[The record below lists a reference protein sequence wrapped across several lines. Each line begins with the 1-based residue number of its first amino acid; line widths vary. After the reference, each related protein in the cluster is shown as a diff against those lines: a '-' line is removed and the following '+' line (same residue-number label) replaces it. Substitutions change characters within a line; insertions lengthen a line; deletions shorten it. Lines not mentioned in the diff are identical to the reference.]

1 MNQHRKNVFN
11 VIPDN
16 FFNYL
21 ASNSNQRLYSQ
32 CLRFIYEQYEREISY
47 RIPRNQIR
55 DALAIYLL
63 ENHVSLE
70 ADDEAGPMKNH
81 TDLASSILRKF
92 CFKNVGW
99 LEEENDDATYEKQIL
114 ITEQGLLLAE
124 FLIQLEKPEKEEYSG
139 YIFNI
144 YNTLRNEELWLEN
157 PYVNGIKSIHLNA
170 KSLSKSLKKLSTF
183 IRKIIEKMVNEGS
196 LESLTENLLE
206 YFDGSFIREYS
217 RLIKQQNIHV
227 YRNYIRAKLDNMGA
241 NQELLECLALECMDE
256 EELERGQA
264 QEYVQDMILAT
275 RKFLVEDYDRIMKDI
290 KHKINVYLQVA
301 IGRARFLRNR
311 ETDERGNVEQT
322 VKYIVEEMNELGW
335 EEEVPEALQIL
346 FTFERNSFIDT
357 ASLRYPRKQQA
368 IRQTTVTAIEE
379 MTEED
384 LENARKAQEKEAYDP
399 FSKDKMKEY
408 LRLCMGS
415 RTVLQVED
423 LPMDCKEDMLAA
435 LSAVAYGDENGFDIV
450 PQEGYLD
457 TNEMLLRRFEIVR
470 REDNEY

>member
-1 MNQHRKNVFN
+1 MNQQKTNVFN

-32 CLRFIYEQYEREISY
+32 CLRLIYEQYEREISY

-70 ADDEAGPMKNH
+70 SDDEAGSIKNH

-92 CFKNVGW
+92 CAKNVGW

-114 ITEQGLLLAE
+114 MTEQGLLLAE

-144 YNTLRNEELWLEN
+144 YNTLKNEELWLEN

-170 KSLSKSLKKLSTF
+170 KLLSKSLKKLSTF

-217 RLIKQQNIHV
+217 RLTKQQNIHV
-227 YRNYIRAKLDNMGA
+227 YRNYIRSKLDEMRMA
-241 NQELLECLALECMDE
+241 QELIEKLASECIAE
-256 EELERGQA
+256 EELEREEA
-264 QEYVQDMILAT
+264 QEYVLDMILST

-311 ETDERGNVEQT
+311 ETDERGNVERT
-322 VKYIVEEMNELGW
+322 VKYIVEEMKELGW
-335 EEEVPEALQIL
+335 EDEIPEELQIL
-346 FTFERNSFIDT
+346 FPFEKHIFIDP

-368 IRQTTVTAIEE
+368 IRQTTVTEIEG

-408 LRLCMGS
+408 LRLCMGK
-415 RTVLQVED
+415 RTVLQAEE

-435 LSAVAYGDENGFDIV
+435 LSAVAYGDENGFDII
-450 PQEGYLD
+450 PQEGYLE

-470 REDNEY
+470 REGDEH

>member
-1 MNQHRKNVFN
+1 MSQQKINVFN

-32 CLRFIYEQYEREISY
+32 CLRLIYEQYEREISY

-55 DALAIYLL
+55 DVLAIYLL
-63 ENHVSLE
+63 ENHVSLDG
-70 ADDEAGPMKNH
+70 DDESEPIKNH

-92 CFKNVGW
+92 CAKNVGW

-114 ITEQGLLLAE
+114 MTEQGLLLAE

-144 YNTLRNEELWLEN
+144 YNTLKNEELWLEN

-170 KSLSKSLKKLSTF
+170 KLLSKSLKKLSTF

-217 RLIKQQNIHV
+217 RLTKQQNIHV
-227 YRNYIRAKLDNMGA
+227 YRNYIRAKLDNMRIDR
-241 NQELLECLALECMDE
+241 ELLERFASECMVE
-256 EELERGQA
+256 EELGKDEA
-264 QEYVQDMILAT
+264 QEYVVDMISST
-275 RKFLVEDYDRIMKDI
+275 KKFLVEDYDRIMKDI

-322 VKYIVEEMNELGW
+322 VKYIAEEMKELDW
-335 EEEVPEALQIL
+335 EDDVPEELQIL
-346 FTFERNSFIDT
+346 FTFEKHNFIDS

-368 IRQTTVTAIEE
+368 IRQTIVTQVER

-384 LENARKAQEKEAYDP
+384 LENAKKALEKEAYDP
-399 FSKDKMKEY
+399 FSKDKIKEY
-408 LRLCMGS
+408 LRSCMGK
-415 RTVLQVED
+415 RTVLQAEE
-423 LPMDCKEDMLAA
+423 LPMNCKEDMLAA
-435 LSAVAYGDENGFDIV
+435 LSAVAYGDENGFDII
-450 PQEGYLD
+450 PQEGYLE

-470 REDNEY
+470 REENES

>member
-1 MNQHRKNVFN
+1 MSQQKINVFN

-32 CLRFIYEQYEREISY
+32 CLRIIYEQYEREISY

-55 DALAIYLL
+55 DVLAIYLL
-63 ENHVSLE
+63 ENHVSLDG
-70 ADDEAGPMKNH
+70 DDESEPIKNH

-92 CFKNVGW
+92 CAKNVGW

-114 ITEQGLLLAE
+114 MTEQGLLLAE

-144 YNTLRNEELWLEN
+144 YNTLKNEELWLEN

-170 KSLSKSLKKLSTF
+170 KLLSKSLKKLSTF

-217 RLIKQQNIHV
+217 RLTKQQNIHV
-227 YRNYIRAKLDNMGA
+227 YRNYIRAKLDNMRIDR
-241 NQELLECLALECMDE
+241 ELLERLASECMVE
-256 EELERGQA
+256 EELSKDEA
-264 QEYVQDMILAT
+264 QEYVVDMISST
-275 RKFLVEDYDRIMKDI
+275 KKFLVEDYDRIMKDI

-322 VKYIVEEMNELGW
+322 VKYIAEEMKELDW
-335 EEEVPEALQIL
+335 EDDVPEELQIL
-346 FTFERNSFIDT
+346 FTFEKHNFIDS

-368 IRQTTVTAIEE
+368 IRQTIITQVER

-384 LENARKAQEKEAYDP
+384 LENAKKALEKEAYDP
-399 FSKDKMKEY
+399 FSKDKIKEY
-408 LRLCMGS
+408 LRSCMGK
-415 RTVLQVED
+415 RTILQAEE
-423 LPMDCKEDMLAA
+423 LPMNCKEDMLAA
-435 LSAVAYGDENGFDIV
+435 LSAVAYGDENGFDII
-450 PQEGYLD
+450 PQEGYLE

-470 REDNEY
+470 REENEY

>member
-1 MNQHRKNVFN
+1 MNQQRKNVFN
-11 VIPDN
+11 VIPDS

-32 CLRFIYEQYEREISY
+32 CLRLIYEQYEREISY

-55 DALAIYLL
+55 DAIAIYLL

-70 ADDEAGPMKNH
+70 VDDETEPMKNH

-92 CFKNVGW
+92 CAKNVGW

-114 ITEQGLLLAE
+114 MTEQGLLLAE

-144 YNTLRNEELWLEN
+144 YNTLQNEELWMEN
-157 PYVNGIKSIHLNA
+157 PYVNGIKSIHINA
-170 KSLSKSLKKLSTF
+170 RSLSKSLKKLSTF

-227 YRNYIRAKLDNMGA
+227 YRNFIRAKLDEIRA
-241 NQELLECLALECMDE
+241 NQELLERLASECMGE
-256 EELERGQA
+256 EELEREEA
-264 QEYVQDMILAT
+264 QEYVLDMILSA
-275 RKFLVEDYDRIMKDI
+275 RKFLVEDYDRIMRDI

-322 VKYIVEEMNELGW
+322 VKYIVEEMSELGW
-335 EEEVPEALQIL
+335 EDEVPETLQIL
-346 FTFERNSFIDT
+346 FTFEKHSFIDT

-368 IRQTTVTAIEE
+368 IRQTTVTTIEE
-379 MTEED
+379 MTEDD

-408 LRLCMGS
+408 LQLCMGN
-415 RTVLQVED
+415 RAVLQAED

-470 REDNEY
+470 RVENEY